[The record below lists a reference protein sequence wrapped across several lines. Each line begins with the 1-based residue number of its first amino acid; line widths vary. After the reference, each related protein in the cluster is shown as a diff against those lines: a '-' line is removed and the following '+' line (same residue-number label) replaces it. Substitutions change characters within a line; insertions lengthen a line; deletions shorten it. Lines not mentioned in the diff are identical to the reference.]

1 MKDQDRK
8 FFRAQ
13 NVVKE
18 LGAELKELVTNTEA
32 FEHDM
37 DLREEKEK
45 QRSALIRL
53 RELSQADE
61 EFSERVQS
69 YLAKVGLVIPPISRL
84 EARATSSRTGTGSG
98 GYGTTSTRGYISTTS
113 ASSRGGGYR
122 GASESHVMFETVGTG
137 ANNGSGNRRTKT
149 ALPVN

>member
-8 FFRAQ
+8 YFRAH
-13 NVVKE
+13 NVVEK
-18 LGAELKELVTNTEA
+18 LSQELKEIVPNPEA

-61 EFSERVQS
+61 EFSERVQN
-69 YLAKVGLVIPPISRL
+69 YLSKVGLVIPPISRL
-84 EARATSSRTGTGSG
+84 EARATSSRTTTSG
-98 GYGTTSTRGYISTTS
+98 GYGTTTTRGYISTAS
-113 ASSRGGGYR
+113 ASSRGAGYR
-122 GASESHVMFETVGTG
+122 ASDSQVVFETVGNG
-137 ANNGSGNRRTKT
+137 ANNGNGNGRAKT